1 MYNSYIQ
8 SIKLNL
14 NKTPVDWSF
23 KSDNNYTGILEHV
36 NVTQGIQYLNCIK
49 TKYSSLYE
57 NNTDLLIK
65 LCNTNDKFGETQK
78 ELIDNF
84 TICSPTNLRYIF
96 HSFLILTYMQEKAL
110 NNIDIIEI
118 GGGYGGLCFYI
129 YNLAPLFNITI
140 NTYSIFDLLE
150 ASMLQKLYLEQLN
163 ITNAKFYQLDNFTD
177 LSTNSFLISNYA
189 FSEIS
194 MELQQEYSAKILNPY
209 TSCGFL
215 SWNFI
220 NVYEFINNK
229 HVKIEPELP
238 ITGNP
243 QFNRFV
249 YFWS

>member
-1 MYNSYIQ
+1 MYTSYIQ

-14 NKTPVDWSF
+14 NKIPSDWSF
-23 KSDNNYTGILEHV
+23 KSDNNYKGILEHV
-36 NVTQGIQYLNCIK
+36 SVSQGIQYLNCIK
-49 TKYSSLYE
+49 TKFNSLYK
-57 NNTDLLIK
+57 NNTDLLIQ
-65 LCNTNDKFGETQK
+65 LCNTNDKFGQTQK

-163 ITNAKFYQLDNFTD
+163 ITNAKFYQLDNFAD

-209 TSCGFL
+209 TSYGFL

-220 NVYEFINNK
+220 KVYQFINNK